1 MNPSA
6 LLRLARGLRVD
17 CESGTEF
24 LLRADS
30 RKVRG
35 GAFALALLD
44 AFRTPRSMN
53 GVLAEFRGRLT
64 GTQDWIELTQ
74 QLLLLHRGGILVDAE
89 AAEADATL
97 SDRASFGAPSIHI
110 RMLND
115 RERTRRYLDAIAS
128 VVQPGDVV
136 VDLGTGSGILAV
148 AAARAGARRVYAI
161 EATTIAHAARRVF
174 AENNVADRISLV
186 EGHST
191 QVQLPE
197 RADVLVSEIIGNEP
211 LSEKILESTADAV
224 RRFLKPDARLIP
236 RALRVQA
243 YPVEMPENY
252 RDGFRVSAAAL
263 ENWRRDYGVDFSA
276 LAELSRRTPG
286 HLQLKPSQ
294 IADWPALAKSACIAD
309 YDLTRSVHEQRT
321 ATATFECVRGGLMDA
336 VALWFE
342 ADLAPGQTLSTD
354 PATPRADNHWS
365 HPVHILG
372 DALDVRDGDRVLLNI
387 DAGSPPQVRAQVVD
401 N

>member
-1 MNPSA
+1 MNPTA
-6 LLRLARGLRVD
+6 LLRLARGLRID

-35 GAFALALLD
+35 GAYALALLD

-53 GVLAEFRGRLT
+53 EVLADFRGRLT

-74 QLLLLHRGGILVDAE
+74 QLMLLHRGGILVDAE
-89 AAEADATL
+89 AAEADAIL
-97 SDRASFGAPSIHI
+97 SGRASFGAPAVHI

-174 AENNVADRISLV
+174 AENNVADQITLV

-211 LSEKILESTADAV
+211 LSEKILESTTDAV
-224 RRFLKPDARLIP
+224 KRFLKPDARLIP
-236 RALRVQA
+236 RSLRVLA
-243 YPVEMPENY
+243 YLVEFPDSY

-286 HLQLKPSQ
+286 HMQLKPMQ
-294 IADWPALAKSACIAD
+294 LADWPALATSACIAD
-309 YDLTRSVHEQRT
+309 YDLTRSVHEQKT
-321 ATATFECVRGGLMDA
+321 ATATFECVRSGRGDA
-336 VALWFE
+336 VVLWFE

-365 HPVHILG
+365 HPVHMLG
-372 DALDVRDGDRVLLNI
+372 DALDVRAGDRVLVSI
-387 DAGSPPQVRAQVVD
+387 DASSPPQVHARFVD
-401 N
+401 S